1 MDDYIHSQMDG
12 KYFDLDKIPL
22 TDELILEFGFKKNES
37 DGVVGVDTYEPEE
50 KTIWYERE
58 KIPRSSFLVTI

>member
-1 MDDYIHSQMDG
+1 MDYKVDDYIHSQMDG

-37 DGVVGVDTYEPEE
+37 DGVVEKRTYL
-50 KTIWYERE
+50 
-58 KIPRSSFLVTI
+58 IPLPILQIIKS